1 MDRFFG
7 LLASLVSVHWGFIA
21 RISKGRTIK
30 EFLITT
36 IFIPTIA
43 SVIWFSIF
51 ANTAFD
57 IISTGDSTQ
66 FNPIFSSLFFFRA
79 FSFSFYHLYCWI
91 IGSYL
96 LSTVD
101 SAIFVLGMFS
111 DNGNENPSGIN

>member
-1 MDRFFG
+1 
-7 LLASLVSVHWGFIA
+7 LASLGSVHWGFIA

-57 IISTGDSTQ
+57 IISTGDDTQ
-66 FNPIFSSLFFFRA
+66 FNPFSVHYSFF
-79 FSFSFYHLYCWI
+79 
-91 IGSYL
+91 
-96 LSTVD
+96 
-101 SAIFVLGMFS
+101 
-111 DNGNENPSGIN
+111 

>member
-1 MDRFFG
+1 MDRFLLGF
-7 LLASLVSVHWGFIA
+7 LASLGSVHWGFIA

-57 IISTGDSTQ
+57 IISTGDSAQ
-66 FNPIFSSLFFFRA
+66 FNPIFSSLFIFRA
-79 FSFSFYHLYCWI
+79 FSFHHLFI
-91 IGSYL
+91 VGLLVL
-96 LSTVD
+96 LST
-101 SAIFVLGMFS
+101 L
-111 DNGNENPSGIN
+111 

>member
-1 MDRFFG
+1 MSLSLEVIRPLKLSHKNGPFLLGF
-7 LLASLVSVHWGFIA
+7 LASLGSVHWGFIA

-57 IISTGDSTQ
+57 IISTGDSAQ
-66 FNPIFSSLFFFRA
+66 FNPIFSSLFIFRA
-79 FSFSFYHLYCWI
+79 FSFHHLFI
-91 IGSYL
+91 VGLLVL
-96 LSTVD
+96 LST
-101 SAIFVLGMFS
+101 L
-111 DNGNENPSGIN
+111 